1 MSDKSVPSSPLTD
14 TPAAGARQRRSPSPA
29 RKSTGKTAPATTAQS
44 PAPSRRRAVK
54 RGDTAPTLKP
64 VAVARFTAREAAQAA
79 QGKQIAQLEQ
89 LLGQTSLSAS
99 ERSRALRAT
108 LEGASAD
115 DLDVLRQALLGPD
128 STDANS
134 TKCHPDDELASDWR
148 DGGYPYKN
156 LMRRSTYESQ
166 KYRLQVELLKLQ
178 AWVKETRQRV
188 VILFE
193 GRDAAGKGGT
203 IKRFMEHLNP
213 RGAHVVALEKP
224 TEGERGQWY
233 FQRYVQH
240 LPTAGEIAL
249 FDRSWY
255 NRAGVERVM
264 GFCSEEEY
272 HEFMRQTPEFERHL
286 VRSGVHL
293 IKFWFSVSRAE
304 QRRRFKE
311 REVHPLKQWKLSP
324 VDLASFDKWDEY
336 TRAKEAMF
344 FETDTAE
351 APWTVIKS
359 DCKKRARLNALRYV
373 LHKLPY
379 DTKDLDQIGK
389 LDPLIVGRAHVVYE
403 RGEKPGAIL

>member
-1 MSDKSVPSSPLTD
+1 MRKGEMLDKMLVIATNAHHGQFDRGGNPYILHPLKVMHYLKSDDEELMCMALGHDVIED
-14 TPAAGARQRRSPSPA
+14 TKVTYAE
-29 RKSTGKTAPATTAQS
+29 
-44 PAPSRRRAVK
+44 
-54 RGDTAPTLKP
+54 L
-64 VAVARFTAREAAQAA
+64 REAGISERVIKGIRALT
-79 QGKQIAQLEQ
+79 KQP
-89 LLGQTSLSAS
+89 GQTY
-99 ERSRALRAT
+99 E
-108 LEGASAD
+108 EYK
-115 DLDVLRQALLGPD
+115 
-128 STDANS
+128 DA
-134 TKCHPDDELASDWR
+134 
-148 DGGYPYKN
+148 
-156 LMRRSTYESQ
+156 
-166 KYRLQVELLKLQ
+166 LQVVLLKRQ
-178 AWVKETRQRV
+178 AWVKATRQRV

-213 RGAHVVALEKP
+213 RGARVVALEKP
-224 TEGERGQWY
+224 TETELGQWY

-240 LPTAGEIAL
+240 LPTAGEIVM

-264 GFCSEEEY
+264 GFCADQEY
-272 HEFMRQTPEFERHL
+272 QEFMRQAPEFERHL

-293 IKFWFSVSRAE
+293 IKFWFSVSQQE

-311 REVHPLKQWKLSP
+311 REVHPLKHWKLSP
-324 VDLASFDKWDEY
+324 VDLASLDKWDDY

-359 DCKKRARLNALRYV
+359 DCKKRARLNAMRYV

-379 DTKDLDQIGK
+379 SNKSLEPIGR

-403 RGEKPGAIL
+403 KGEKPGALL